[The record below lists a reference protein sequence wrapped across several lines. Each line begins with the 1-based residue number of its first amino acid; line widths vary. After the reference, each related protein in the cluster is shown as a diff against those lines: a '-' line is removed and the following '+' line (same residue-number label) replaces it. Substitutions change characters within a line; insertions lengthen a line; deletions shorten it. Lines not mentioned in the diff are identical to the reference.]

1 MTQWYIVYVR
11 VDSPSDFTFILSEP
25 KNNIVKISFKSA
37 SLKQS
42 WWIFNKNYG
51 TNYFVTNHDSR
62 PCEIEEGNYQNG
74 SDILNVLNNAAA
86 GKDWEGGTDVEKGYT
101 GIQRNLKFS
110 FNSRKQKFTVKN
122 EGNSITTIE
131 WYVPVSSVSLCMK
144 MDK

>member
-1 MTQWYIVYVR
+1 M
-11 VDSPSDFTFILSEP
+11 
-25 KNNIVKISFKSA
+25 
-37 SLKQS
+37 
-42 WWIFNKNYG
+42 
-51 TNYFVTNHDSR
+51 
-62 PCEIEEGNYQNG
+62 
-74 SDILNVLNNAAA
+74 NNAAA

-144 MDK
+144 NTPVGQKINYNLGFIGF